1 MRFSWWGHAAVWL
14 LFGAIALAPLLQL
27 GAAGL
32 APAGRFDADGL
43 AALLL
48 TRGQWELLGT
58 SLLLATGTMALAVAI
73 GVPFA
78 LLCEKTDLFGR
89 GSFALAALLPLLI
102 PPAVHAIVWGR
113 LLAQNGPVNT
123 FLVGLLELQSAPL
136 DVHGL
141 GGAIFVLAMAYFPF
155 VTLLAASGL
164 KTLDRNCEAAAL
176 VQRGP
181 LPTLWHITLPLLRPQ
196 IIAGALFVF
205 MFALIDFGVPD
216 ILRLR
221 VFPVE
226 IFIQFSALY
235 DERAAALLSLPL
247 LVLAMAVTALL
258 VAAMRN
264 RSYVSL
270 GAGIAAPLRYRLG
283 AWQPAALLFAITLIG
298 LSVAVPL
305 LALLVS
311 AGHWTAYGKALKAAG
326 PSIGFSLLLATGAAA
341 LMTLL
346 ALFAAVSIQQA
357 REPWRTL
364 LHYLSQVPFAVP
376 AIVLGIG
383 MIRLWNRPA
392 TDWLYGTPLII
403 VLGYCAH
410 YIPFAVRAVH
420 ANLLQV
426 QPHLL
431 EAARLAGVTELR
443 LGLRILLPLLR
454 NGLLTA
460 FFITFVLS
468 LGELG
473 VTLLVTPPGT
483 TTIPITI
490 YNYMHYGAEATV
502 SALCLILIAITLLIG
517 IAVRTALR
525 RPIGDAR

>member
-1 MRFSWWGHAAVWL
+1 
-14 LFGAIALAPLLQL
+14 
-27 GAAGL
+27 
-32 APAGRFDADGL
+32 
-43 AALLL
+43 
-48 TRGQWELLGT
+48 
-58 SLLLATGTMALAVAI
+58 
-73 GVPFA
+73 
-78 LLCEKTDLFGR
+78 
-89 GSFALAALLPLLI
+89 
-102 PPAVHAIVWGR
+102 
-113 LLAQNGPVNT
+113 
-123 FLVGLLELQSAPL
+123 
-136 DVHGL
+136 
-141 GGAIFVLAMAYFPF
+141 
-155 VTLLAASGL
+155 
-164 KTLDRNCEAAAL
+164 
-176 VQRGP
+176 
-181 LPTLWHITLPLLRPQ
+181 
-196 IIAGALFVF
+196 
-205 MFALIDFGVPD
+205 
-216 ILRLR
+216 
-221 VFPVE
+221 
-226 IFIQFSALY
+226 
-235 DERAAALLSLPL
+235 
-247 LVLAMAVTALL
+247 MAVTALL

-270 GAGIAAPLRYRLG
+270 GAGVAAPLRYRLG
-283 AWQPAALLFAITLIG
+283 AWQPVALLFAMIVIG
-298 LSVAVPL
+298 LAVAVPL

-311 AGHWTAYGKALKAAG
+311 AGHWTAYVKALTAAG

-426 QPHLL
+426 HPHLL
-431 EAARLAGVTELR
+431 EAARLAGVTEPR

-517 IAVRTALR
+517 IAVLTALR